1 MVKTK
6 KVKTTK
12 PRTITPN
19 ERVLLRYLLNEKNPM
34 DMNSIMS
41 GTNLTWN
48 EINTAN
54 TNLKSNVLMPDSMI
68 IRTGKWGVD
77 TKYKLLD
84 NDADSAEIAKNF
96 DFLCRKIERAMVQG
110 TKVLSISRKLPQ
122 YRNMQLQLQTSYT
135 KLITNVSMMQ
145 MGNLPTVNI

>member
-1 MVKTK
+1 MKIIIQLNSILIRKMKGGIKKMVKTK

-54 TNLKSNVLMPDSMI
+54 TNLKSN
-68 IRTGKWGVD
+68 K
-77 TKYKLLD
+77 
-84 NDADSAEIAKNF
+84 
-96 DFLCRKIERAMVQG
+96 
-110 TKVLSISRKLPQ
+110 
-122 YRNMQLQLQTSYT
+122 
-135 KLITNVSMMQ
+135 
-145 MGNLPTVNI
+145 